1 MDVIINGNERE
12 LSEEINTVSKLIRH
26 LEITNPVIIVEH
38 NDVILQKVDHEKTV
52 IKAGDQ
58 IELIQFVGGG

>member
-1 MDVIINGNERE
+1 MDVIINGNKRE
-12 LSEEINTVSKLIRH
+12 LSEEINTVSKLIKH

-38 NDVILQKVDHEKTV
+38 NDVILQKVDHEKTA